1 MDSSGVGRATSDLE
15 GGSQSRE
22 VQCLGGDA
30 GKPDEGVDVIK
41 EILEYVEV
49 NEELPP
55 DLSNA
60 QLDELVGEEKMI
72 VECHHAHIRNTYQLT
87 DYGKSQLASKND

>member
-1 MDSSGVGRATSDLE
+1 MDPSGVGRPASNLE
-15 GGSQSRE
+15 GGGQPRE
-22 VQCLGGDA
+22 VQCLGGHA

-41 EILEYVEV
+41 EILECVEATD
-49 NEELPP
+49 ELP
-55 DLSNA
+55 DNLSNA

-87 DYGKSQLASKND
+87 EYGKSQLASKNE